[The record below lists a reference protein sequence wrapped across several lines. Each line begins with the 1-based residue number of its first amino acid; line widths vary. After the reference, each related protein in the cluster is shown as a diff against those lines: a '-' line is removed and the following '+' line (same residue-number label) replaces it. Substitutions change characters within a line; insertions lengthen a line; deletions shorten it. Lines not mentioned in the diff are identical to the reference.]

1 MRHLDLLAL
10 PDSTLLQIACSGP
23 TSTTLGRLGF
33 TCRRFGSKMVCDEK
47 EPLSLVEQAA
57 RKWLLGLTEEQQ
69 RWVPRRGAESWLA
82 LMREAEGLRQ
92 PLVFGRS
99 NSEVTLL
106 EGGAVAR
113 RTKAEAHSGRTAV
126 SNATM
131 RAGRHFAQV
140 VLDGLLMG
148 FGIFRPWM
156 DVEGGKDLFNVDG
169 NCVLH
174 TASGRYFPGFRTWP
188 GRWKPGSLEAGDL
201 IGLLLDLDQGSLT
214 VYKNGERIGIMVAE
228 GLAGEYC
235 WGVSL
240 CLPQVSARIQSA
252 PAPPSP
258 TADELAGTIAWQKR
272 DTAEK
277 C

>member
-1 MRHLDLLAL
+1 MRKLELLAL
-10 PDSTLLQIACSGP
+10 PDSTLLLIACAGS
-23 TSTTLGRLGF
+23 TSATLGRLGL
-33 TCRRFGSKMVCDEK
+33 TCRRFGSKTTCDEK
-47 EPLSLVEQAA
+47 EEPLSLVEQAA
-57 RKWLLGLTEEQQ
+57 RKWLLGLAEEQR
-69 RWVPRRGAESWLA
+69 RWVPRRGAESWMA
-82 LMREAEGLRQ
+82 LMREAEMLRQ

-113 RTKAEAHSGRTAV
+113 RSKAEAHTGRTAV
-126 SNATM
+126 TNTTM

-156 DVEGGKDLFNVDG
+156 DVENGKDLFAADG

-174 TASGRYFPGFRTWP
+174 TASGRYFPGFRS
-188 GRWKPGSLEAGDL
+188 WKGMCSLEAGDV

-214 VYKNGERIGIMVAE
+214 VYRNGERVGIMVAE

-258 TADELAGTIAWQKR
+258 TADELAGTIAWQK
-272 DTAEK
+272 TATTEK